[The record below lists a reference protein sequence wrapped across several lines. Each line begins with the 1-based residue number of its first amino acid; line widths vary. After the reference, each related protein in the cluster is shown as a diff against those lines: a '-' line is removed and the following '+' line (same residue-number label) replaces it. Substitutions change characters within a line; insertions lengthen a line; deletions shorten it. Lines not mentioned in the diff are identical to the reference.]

1 MAARS
6 ERGLRL
12 VSRRAVV
19 VVGLSAIALAA
30 SGCSGDSEAEAESP
44 PVTTTEQ
51 VETEPPGQATVD
63 IAEFRAA
70 IEESFGAS
78 GYETSWYG
86 HVTGMKMAHGR
97 LEIATNLDPVR
108 DQETARMVC
117 LAAIRF
123 ALDTE
128 VGDGI
133 ETAAVFAS
141 DGKPLGGCA

>member
-1 MAARS
+1 MCRWKGLARRAAGFSEDGRVRREMAARS

-51 VETEPPGQATVD
+51 VETERPGQATVD
-63 IAEFRAA
+63 IAEFRTA

-86 HVTGMKMAHGR
+86 RRPRAWSGR
-97 LEIATNLDPVR
+97 GPGRGSLRFRA
-108 DQETARMVC
+108 C
-117 LAAIRF
+117 LAAIR
-123 ALDTE
+123 
-128 VGDGI
+128 
-133 ETAAVFAS
+133 
-141 DGKPLGGCA
+141 

>member
-1 MAARS
+1 M
-6 ERGLRL
+6 
-12 VSRRAVV
+12 SRRAVV
-19 VVGLSAIALAA
+19 VVGLSAIALGA
-30 SGCSGDSEAEAESP
+30 SGCSGDSQAEAESP

-51 VETEPPGQATVD
+51 V
-63 IAEFRAA
+63 AA

-117 LAAIRF
+117 LAAIKF
-123 ALDTE
+123 ALDSE
-128 VGDGI
+128 VGDGV

-141 DGKPLGGCA
+141 DGTPLGGCA